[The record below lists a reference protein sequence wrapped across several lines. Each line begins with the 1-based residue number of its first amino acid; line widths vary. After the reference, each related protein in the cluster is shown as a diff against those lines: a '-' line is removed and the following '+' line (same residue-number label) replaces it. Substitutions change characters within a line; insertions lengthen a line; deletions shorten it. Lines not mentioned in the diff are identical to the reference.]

1 MIGLDYSVLKLL
13 HRSDLPLKVGSI
25 AKNLNLPHSTLG
37 SCIVRLQN
45 GDLVKYKAYKEV
57 ILTEKGRELARELIR
72 HAQLIE
78 LFLHKSLGLSIE
90 EAHEES
96 EKINFLFTCETVNR
110 ICEKFNHP
118 TTCPCGKTILESR
131 NCYCEI
137 KK

>member
-1 MIGLDYSVLKLL
+1 MIGLDYSVVKLL
-13 HRSDLPLKVGSI
+13 HRSDLPLKVGGI
-25 AKNLNLPHSTLG
+25 AKKLNLPHSTLG
-37 SCIVRLQN
+37 SCIVRLQS

-90 EAHEES
+90 EAHKES
-96 EKINFLFTCETVNR
+96 EKINFLFTCGTINK

-118 TTCPCGKTILESR
+118 ITCPCGKPILESR